1 MSYAVVDEDL
11 SFGGIVLCQMCW
23 PRFADTTVLR
33 QNTYR
38 CVHISG
44 EQTPRSLS
52 NVPVRAPRPPLV
64 SSSVER
70 AGADGRR
77 STQVGERKGRGGA
90 IKVRGRERS
99 KEEEIARERGRGPQK
114 DFSLSPPCDPLSP
127 SPPPFCVKV
136 RAKWPRLTPPFVS
149 SPFPREIIGSE
160 KRCN

>member
-1 MSYAVVDEDL
+1 MSYAVVEEDL

-77 STQVGERKGRGGA
+77 STQVGERKGRGGN
-90 IKVRGRERS
+90 KSPREGEIEGGGNSPGKRKRTS
-99 KEEEIARERGRGPQK
+99 KG
-114 DFSLSPPCDPLSP
+114 FLSLSPLQSSLSL
-127 SPPPFCVKV
+127 PPPFCVKV
-136 RAKWPRLTPPFVS
+136 RAKWPRLIPPFVS